1 MSRHR
6 ELFGDV
12 YIETIRAAEVSGNM
26 IEVLKQLA
34 DMLDRQYETTKSV
47 KGALMY
53 PICVIAALTL
63 AVTFLLIFVV
73 PRFAAMF
80 EARGLALPLPTQ
92 ALIGFSSI
100 ITGYWYLVLGLLG
113 GVFFGT
119 RWGWRRPTTRQKM
132 DTALHKLPFI
142 RSVLQGL
149 AVSRFARVL
158 GITMRS
164 GLSLLDALEMAG
176 RAAARPLLEADART
190 MREQVKL
197 GGRLSD
203 VVQTCEYLPP
213 FTRRMIAAGEEAA
226 ELHRMCDI
234 VARHYEREVGYMTKN
249 VATIIEPIMI
259 MGLAGVVLIIALAI
273 FLPLWNMG
281 ALI

>member
-1 MSRHR
+1 
-6 ELFGDV
+6 
-12 YIETIRAAEVSGNM
+12 
-26 IEVLKQLA
+26 
-34 DMLDRQYETTKSV
+34 
-47 KGALMY
+47 
-53 PICVIAALTL
+53 
-63 AVTFLLIFVV
+63 VTFLLLFVV
-73 PRFAAMF
+73 PRFASMF
-80 EARGLALPLPTQ
+80 EARGLELPLPTQ
-92 ALIGFSSI
+92 VLIAFSGLIS
-100 ITGYWYLVLGLLG
+100 GYWYLMLLG
-113 GVFFGT
+113 FGGLVFGV
-119 RWGWRRPTTRQKM
+119 RWGWRRPATREKM
-132 DTALHKLPFI
+132 DTALHRVPFL

-149 AVSRFARVL
+149 AISRFARVL

-164 GLSLLDALEMAG
+164 GLSLLDALDMAG
-176 RAAARPLLEADART
+176 RASGRPLLEADART
-190 MREQVKL
+190 LREQVKL

-203 VVQTCEYLPP
+203 VVQTCDYLPP

-234 VARHYEREVGYMTKN
+234 VARHYEREVGYLTKN